1 MDETNVT
8 IIESTAE
15 QIKTEKKHLPP
26 ITKEILKYFFTFLL
40 IGALSVSYTHLDVY
54 KRQTGVA
61 YRLYE

>member
-26 ITKEILKYFFTFLL
+26 IAKEILKYFFTFLL
-40 IGALSVSYTHLDVY
+40 IGALFTAVTAIFLSLIHI
-54 KRQTGVA
+54 
-61 YRLYE
+61 